1 MFEIDDMEKFWVGE
15 MDEEKYTVY
24 QMQSTTTE
32 LEWLHAQDGT
42 ELDPNFSEFSV
53 RIHDP
58 KIRSLSLIN
67 KTIAILPKSRLRSIY
82 NLIGEYL
89 NEIDKTETG
98 S

>member
-1 MFEIDDMEKFWVGE
+1 MIEDTEKFWVGE
-15 MDEEKYTVY
+15 MDEEKYTIY
-24 QMQSTTTE
+24 RMQSWTTE
-32 LEWLHAQDGT
+32 TEWLHAKDGT

-89 NEIDKTETG
+89 NEIDETETG